1 MDLDIIRHEI
11 DQVDDQ
17 IVHLL
22 EKRMHLIEGVVAVK
36 KASGKQILDTK
47 REELI
52 FERVRNK
59 VEDNRYQETIVA
71 IFSDI
76 LKRSR
81 AYQDKHIT

>member
-22 EKRMHLIEGVVAVK
+22 EKRMHLVERVVAVK
-36 KASGKQILDTK
+36 KSSGKQILDTK

-59 VEDNRYQETIVA
+59 VEDKRYQEPIVA

>member
-22 EKRMHLIEGVVAVK
+22 EKRMHLVERVVAVK
-36 KASGKQILDTK
+36 KPSGKQILDTK

-59 VEDNRYQETIVA
+59 VEDKSYQETIVA

>member
-11 DQVDDQ
+11 DQVDGQ

-22 EKRMHLIEGVVAVK
+22 EKRMHLVERVIAVK

-59 VEDNRYQETIVA
+59 VEDKRYQEPIVA

>member
-59 VEDNRYQETIVA
+59 VEDKRYQETIVA

>member
-22 EKRMHLIEGVVAVK
+22 EKRMHLVEGVVAVK

-52 FERVRNK
+52 FERVRNN
-59 VEDNRYQETIVA
+59 VEDKRYQEPIVA
-71 IFSDI
+71 TFSDI

>member
-1 MDLDIIRHEI
+1 MDLDIIRYEI

-22 EKRMHLIEGVVAVK
+22 EKRMHLVEGVVAVK

>member
-1 MDLDIIRHEI
+1 MDLDIIRQEI
-11 DQVDDQ
+11 DQIDDQ
-17 IVHLL
+17 IVKLL
-22 EKRMHLIEGVVAVK
+22 EERMHLVEGVVAYK
-36 KASGKQILDTK
+36 KASGKQILDMK

-59 VEDNRYQETIVA
+59 VEDKRYQEPIVA

>member
-22 EKRMHLIEGVVAVK
+22 EKRMHLVEGVVAVK
-36 KASGKQILDTK
+36 KASGKQILDMK

-59 VEDNRYQETIVA
+59 VEDKRYQEPIVA

>member
-22 EKRMHLIEGVVAVK
+22 EKRMHLVERVVAVK

-59 VEDNRYQETIVA
+59 VEDKRYQETIVA
-71 IFSDI
+71 TFSDI
-76 LKRSR
+76 LKCSR
-81 AYQDKHIT
+81 AYQDKHII

>member
-22 EKRMHLIEGVVAVK
+22 EKRMHLVEGVVAVK
-36 KASGKQILDTK
+36 KVSGKQILDMK

-59 VEDNRYQETIVA
+59 VEDKRYQEPIVA

>member
-22 EKRMHLIEGVVAVK
+22 EKRMRLVERVVAVK

-59 VEDNRYQETIVA
+59 VEDKRYQEPIVA

>member
-1 MDLDIIRHEI
+1 MDLDIIRQEI
-11 DQVDDQ
+11 DQIDDQ
-17 IVHLL
+17 IVKLL
-22 EKRMHLIEGVVAVK
+22 EERMHLVEGVVAVK
-36 KASGKQILDTK
+36 KVSGKQILDTK

-59 VEDNRYQETIVA
+59 VEDKRYQEPIVA

>member
-22 EKRMHLIEGVVAVK
+22 EKRMHLVERVVAVK
-36 KASGKQILDTK
+36 KVSGKQILDMK

-59 VEDNRYQETIVA
+59 VEDKRYQEPIVA

>member
-11 DQVDDQ
+11 DQVDGQ

-22 EKRMHLIEGVVAVK
+22 EKRMHLVERVVAVK
-36 KASGKQILDTK
+36 KSSGKQILDTK

-59 VEDNRYQETIVA
+59 VEDKRYQEPIVA

>member
-22 EKRMHLIEGVVAVK
+22 EKRMHLVEGVIAVK
-36 KASGKQILDTK
+36 KASGKQILDMK

-59 VEDNRYQETIVA
+59 VEDKRYQEPIVT

>member
-22 EKRMHLIEGVVAVK
+22 EKRMHLVEGVVAVK
-36 KASGKQILDTK
+36 KASGKQILDMK

-59 VEDNRYQETIVA
+59 VEDKRYREPIVA

>member
-22 EKRMHLIEGVVAVK
+22 EKRMHLVEGVVTVK

-59 VEDNRYQETIVA
+59 VEDKRYQEPIVA

>member
-22 EKRMHLIEGVVAVK
+22 EKRMHLVERVVAVK
-36 KASGKQILDTK
+36 KVSGKQILDTK

-59 VEDNRYQETIVA
+59 VEDKRYQEPIVA